1 MIDVVAQNRT
11 AWNRESASGT
21 SEWSQCVAPDAVQ
34 RARGG
39 EFEIILTP
47 TRAVPQAWYGQLP
60 GARVLGL
67 ASGGGQQVPIL
78 AAAGAKVTSFDNS
91 DEQLSRDREVAERE
105 NLEIRF
111 ERGDMMNLSRF
122 DAESFDL
129 VFNPVSTIFVPD
141 VETVWRE
148 ARRVLRPGGR
158 LLTGVMNPAFYLFDH
173 EAIEAGAD
181 PAVIYDLPYEDTR
194 HLTEAELSRR
204 LADHEPLE
212 FSHSLDTL
220 IGGLLRAGFVLKD
233 FYEDG
238 WSDEATPLNKY
249 MKVSFAML
257 AEAV

>member
-1 MIDVVAQNRT
+1 MDNPPRSTLLPLLELLDTLQSHSFGFFQSLLT
-11 AWNRESASGT
+11 LQLDSESPL
-21 SEWSQCVAPDAVQ
+21 Q
-34 RARGG
+34 
-39 EFEIILTP
+39 
-47 TRAVPQAWYGQLP
+47 
-60 GARVLGL
+60 
-67 ASGGGQQVPIL
+67 
-78 AAAGAKVTSFDNS
+78 
-91 DEQLSRDREVAERE
+91 
-105 NLEIRF
+105 
-111 ERGDMMNLSRF
+111 
-122 DAESFDL
+122 SFDL

-181 PAVIYDLPYEDTR
+181 PAVKYDLPYEDTR